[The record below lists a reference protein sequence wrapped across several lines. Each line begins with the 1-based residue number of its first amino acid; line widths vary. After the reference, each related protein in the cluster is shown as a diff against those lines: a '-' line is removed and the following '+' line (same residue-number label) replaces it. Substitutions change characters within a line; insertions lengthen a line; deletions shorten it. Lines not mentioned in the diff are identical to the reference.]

1 MVKVAVSLAGLYAVY
16 QLFLRNDTKYER
28 NRFFILLSF
37 LASLIFPFIIIET
50 QLPINIQFFG
60 KNLTGI
66 TLVASN
72 GSSAGGSTVLTWSRI
87 ILVIYLAGIMVT
99 GIRLLDE
106 ILSLLVLIAKHKNG
120 ETNIIRLKNHN
131 TSGFSAF
138 GYIFIDAGVIPEE
151 VDEIIRHEQKH
162 LDDHHFFD
170 ILFIELIK
178 VFQWFNPFIYLFD
191 RSLREVH
198 EFQADEECLNSGI
211 PIPSY
216 QGMILNQVF
225 RTSVFNASNSFSNP
239 TLIKKRMIM
248 MTKKRSKAL
257 ANLKILLVIPVLV
270 LLLIS
275 FSTCAVKKNSTK
287 VVTEVA
293 NAEPEPFVV
302 VEEMPMF
309 PGGDSALLK
318 HIAESVKYPE
328 SAKANGIQGRVILRF
343 CITETGTVNKVS
355 VLRGVDPALDAE
367 AIRVVSLLPLFK
379 PGRQGGKAVPVWFM
393 VPITFAL
400 NGKGNKDTML
410 PPPPPP
416 PPPPTDASGQENIKV
431 VMESAVSKEP
441 EPFVI
446 VDEMPRFP
454 GGDSLLLKYIV
465 NNTRYPEAAKIQNI
479 TGKVILRF
487 CVNKTGNVEQISVL
501 KGVHPLLDAEAVRV
515 ASTLPQFKPGKQR
528 GVAVPV
534 WYMVPVQFSLK

>member
-1 MVKVAVSLAGLYAVY
+1 MAKVAVSLTGLYAVY
-16 QLFLRNDTKYER
+16 LLFLRNDTIYER

-50 QLPINIQFFG
+50 QQPINIQFFG
-60 KNLTGI
+60 KDLTGI

-72 GSSAGGSTVLTWSRI
+72 GSPAGGNTVFSWSRI

-99 GIRLLDE
+99 GIRLLAE
-106 ILSLLVLIAKHKNG
+106 ILSLLVLIAKQKNG
-120 ETNIIRLKNHN
+120 TTNLIRLKNHN

-151 VDEIIRHEQKH
+151 VDEIIKHEQKH
-162 LDDHHFFD
+162 LDNRHFFD

-178 VFQWFNPFIYLFD
+178 VIQWFNPFIYLFD

-198 EFQADEECLNSGI
+198 EFQADEDCLNSGI

-216 QGMILNQVF
+216 QGLILNQVF

-275 FSTCAVKKNSTK
+275 FSTCAVKKKSAK

-309 PGGDSALLK
+309 PGGDSMLLK
-318 HIAESVKYPE
+318 YIAENTKYPE
-328 SAKANGIQGRVILRF
+328 TAKVNGTQGRVIVRF
-343 CITETGTVNKVS
+343 CITETGAVNKIS

-367 AIRVVSLLPLFK
+367 AIRVVS
-379 PGRQGGKAVPVWFM
+379 
-393 VPITFAL
+393 
-400 NGKGNKDTML
+400 
-410 PPPPPP
+410 
-416 PPPPTDASGQENIKV
+416 
-431 VMESAVSKEP
+431 
-441 EPFVI
+441 
-446 VDEMPRFP
+446 
-454 GGDSLLLKYIV
+454 
-465 NNTRYPEAAKIQNI
+465 
-479 TGKVILRF
+479 
-487 CVNKTGNVEQISVL
+487 
-501 KGVHPLLDAEAVRV
+501 
-515 ASTLPQFKPGKQR
+515 TLPQFKPGKQ
-528 GVAVPV
+528 GGKAVPV
-534 WYMVPVQFSLK
+534 WYMVPITFALDGKGNKDIMPTPSTDIMAPPPPPPPPPATSDKEGEGYTIVDQMPQFPGGDLGLLKFVAENTRYPKEAKDHNITGRVITRFLVGKDGKVSDVSVLKGVSPSLDAEAVRVVGSLPAFEKPGIKDGKPVAVWYMVPITFTLK